1 MFLCPLQEEGEEHL
15 GQTEQGWWESF
26 ETFYVAVIEPSVE
39 SYHLIYIRIMSILL
53 VDEYRGAR
61 MALK

>member
-1 MFLCPLQEEGEEHL
+1 M